1 MYHFLLDS
9 DGNYQVKDLIGGEIQ
24 YHANALK
31 SEQEVMHG
39 QLRNNECHDD

>member
-9 DGNYQVKDLIGGEIQ
+9 DGDHQVKDLIGGEIQ
-24 YHANALK
+24 YRTNALK

-39 QLRNNECHDD
+39 